1 MTKRELLAVN
11 QDLREALLELRAMVD
26 DALIA
31 SEIDPDDEDAD
42 AEEDEEEEDEEA
54 KDAEEEEDEDED

>member
-42 AEEDEEEEDEEA
+42 AEEDED
-54 KDAEEEEDEDED
+54 